1 MIQSLILVLALC
13 ADTFGASLA
22 YGANRIK
29 VSPGK
34 VLLLKWD
41 MQRLSGIGYGG
52 RLSCSRMDSR
62 HHSQDHLR
70 REPVFSRPDPY
81 DGLYGAKMDQRP
93 LPWRLPLPFFAFRSS
108 CNCSDLERSHG
119 GGCRRLPE
127 SGVEGN
133 PASWPCHV
141 HRQSDSRSCRRSVR
155 GPSMDNGISG
165 VCGGNSYDGGRTQ
178 DRKKPFRKAAERPGM
193 G

>member
-34 VLLLKWD
+34 VLLLN
-41 MQRLSGIGYGG
+41 GICSACLGLAMAAGSLAAEWIPGTTARIICGG
-52 RLSCSRMDSR
+52 AC
-62 HHSQDHLR
+62 
-70 REPVFSRPDPY
+70 FSRPDPY

-133 PASWPCHV
+133 PASWLCHV
-141 HRQSDSRSCRRSVR
+141 HRQSDSRSCRRSVQR
-155 GPSMDNGISG
+155 AKYG
-165 VCGGNSYDGGRTQ
+165 
-178 DRKKPFRKAAERPGM
+178 
-193 G
+193 